1 MPLIMFIHCT
11 TTCYQVRMP
20 KQCTSQCNC
29 AIEFLSRMA
38 VDFKRDVKVAT
49 NFWNLLPA
57 AICMMPDIAAG
68 VQSQDCW
75 NGTAKGRLVPQ
86 QHLFMSYGWANESGQ
101 TFFIQVVLGD

>member
-1 MPLIMFIHCT
+1 M
-11 TTCYQVRMP
+11 
-20 KQCTSQCNC
+20 
-29 AIEFLSRMA
+29 
-38 VDFKRDVKVAT
+38 DFKRDVKVVT

-86 QHLFMSYGWANESGQ
+86 QHLLCLMDGPMNLARLFLFKWY
-101 TFFIQVVLGD
+101 